1 MSWDTRIV
9 QIHIRVSIH
18 DESGHDADRITGSVA
33 REATNAVEGWLER
46 YNDAFAT
53 RTGVEVEVI

>member
-9 QIHIRVSIH
+9 QVHVRVSVH
-18 DESGHDADRITGSVA
+18 DESGHDPDRITGNVA
-33 REATNAVEGWLER
+33 REVTDVVEDWVDR

-53 RTGVEVEVI
+53 RTGVEVEVT